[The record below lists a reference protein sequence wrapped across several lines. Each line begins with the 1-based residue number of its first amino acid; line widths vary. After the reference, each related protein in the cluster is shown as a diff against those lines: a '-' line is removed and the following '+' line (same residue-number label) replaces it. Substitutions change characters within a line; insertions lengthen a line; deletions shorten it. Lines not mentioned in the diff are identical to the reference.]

1 MLYLIDG
8 YNLLYA
14 LGVLRKRMGP
24 DGLEKARQNLLGV
37 LHGSFGGESANV
49 TVVFDAAKPPPGV
62 PAESDYQGIHV
73 RFAIGMAQADDLIE
87 LLIRKASA
95 PRHLTVV
102 SDDHRIRDAAR
113 RRHCVVRGCGDFLQE
128 LERRRKPPAAPPREQ
143 SAKPSG
149 VSGEEAQ
156 HWLNEFADLADDPAM
171 KELQDPPEFF
181 EDEHQAQ

>member
-14 LGVLRKRMGP
+14 MTLVKKRMAP

-37 LHGSFGGESANV
+37 LHGSFGTESANV
-49 TVVFDAAKPPPGV
+49 TVVFDAAHAPPGA
-62 PAESDYQGIHV
+62 PPEADYHGIRV
-73 RFAIGMAQADDLIE
+73 RFAIGMATADEFIE

-102 SDDHRIRDAAR
+102 SDDHRIKDAAR
-113 RRHCVVRGCGDFLQE
+113 RKHCVVMGCDAFLQE
-128 LERRRKPPAAPPREQ
+128 LERRRKPPAAPLGEPT
-143 SAKPSG
+143 AKPTG
-149 VSGEEAQ
+149 VSREETQ
-156 HWLNEFADLADDPAM
+156 HWLKEFADLADDPAL

-181 EDEHQAQ
+181 EDEGLE